1 MDDNQEEVEKHFNY
15 LMFSFPVYTSGLQT
29 NRMDT
34 FYTFHIVF
42 KDHVFP
48 DPALHPEESQKV
60 GLLNTNTRCFQT
72 PGTFS

>member
-1 MDDNQEEVEKHFNY
+1 MDNNQEEVEKHFNY

-34 FYTFHIVF
+34 FYTFHIVS

-48 DPALHPEESQKV
+48 DPALTLRFIQRKV
-60 GLLNTNTRCFQT
+60 SRLGC
-72 PGTFS
+72 